1 MAEISAALVK
11 ELRERTG
18 AGMMDCKKALTETNG
33 DIEQAIEYLR
43 KKGLS
48 SAAKKAGRIAAEG
61 IIVDHIEGDTG
72 VIVEVNSETDF
83 VARNEEF
90 VNFAKDVA
98 KTIIK
103 NNVNTIEELMASS
116 FTTGETVQEALNA
129 KIAKIGEKI
138 DIRRFAKFQ
147 GGLVSTYI
155 HLGGKIGVIVK
166 LDGGDAALAKDICLH
181 IAASNPLYLDNSSVD
196 PEFIKKEE
204 EILTAKQK
212 EAGKPDNII
221 PNIVKGQIAKYLKEI
236 CLMSQP
242 FVKNPDITVEQL
254 LAEKNAKILGYTRY
268 QVGEGI
274 EKKQENFVEEV
285 MKQIK
290 G

>member
-1 MAEISAALVK
+1 MAEITAALVK

-18 AGMMDCKKALTETNG
+18 AGMMDCKKALAETDG
-33 DIEQAIEYLR
+33 DMEKAIEYLR

-48 SAAKKAGRIAAEG
+48 AAAKKAGRIAAEG
-61 IIVDHIEGDTG
+61 IIVDYVEGDTG

-90 VNFAKDVA
+90 VNFAKEIA
-98 KTIIK
+98 KAVVK
-103 NNVNTIEELMASS
+103 NKVNTLEELLSS
-116 FTTGETVQEALNA
+116 DLNGETVQEALNA
-129 KIAKIGEKI
+129 KVAKIGEKI

-166 LDGGDAALAKDICLH
+166 LDGGDSVLAKDICLH
-181 IAASNPLYLDNSSVD
+181 IAASNPLYLDSTSVD

-242 FVKNPDITVEQL
+242 FVKNPDITIEQL
-254 LAEKNAKILGYTRY
+254 LAEKKAKILGYTRY

>member
-18 AGMMDCKKALTETNG
+18 AGMMDCKKALAETNG

-72 VIVEVNSETDF
+72 VIV
-83 VARNEEF
+83 ARNEEF

-98 KTIIK
+98 KTVIK
-103 NNVNTIEELMASS
+103 NNVNTIEELMASN

-147 GGLVSTYI
+147 GGLVNTYI

-166 LDGGDAALAKDICLH
+166 LEGGDAALAKDICLH

>member
-1 MAEISAALVK
+1 MAEVTAALVK

-48 SAAKKAGRIAAEG
+48 AAAKKAGRIAAEG

-147 GGLVSTYI
+147 GGLVNTYI

-166 LDGGDAALAKDICLH
+166 LEGGDAALAKDICLH

-196 PEFIKKEE
+196 PEFIRKEE

>member
-1 MAEISAALVK
+1 MAEITAALVK

-18 AGMMDCKKALTETNG
+18 AGMMDCKKALAETDG
-33 DIEQAIEYLR
+33 DMEKAIEYLR

-48 SAAKKAGRIAAEG
+48 AAAKKAGRIAAEG
-61 IIVDHIEGDTG
+61 IIVDYVEGDTG

-90 VNFAKDVA
+90 VNFAKEIA
-98 KTIIK
+98 KAVVK
-103 NNVNTIEELMASS
+103 NKLNTLEELLSS
-116 FTTGETVQEALNA
+116 DLNGETVQEALNA
-129 KIAKIGEKI
+129 KVAKIGEKI

-166 LDGGDAALAKDICLH
+166 LDGGDSALAKDICLH
-181 IAASNPLYLDNSSVD
+181 IAASNPLYLDSSSVD

-242 FVKNPDITVEQL
+242 FVKNPDITIEQL
-254 LAEKNAKILGYTRY
+254 LAEKKAKILGYTRY

>member
-18 AGMMDCKKALTETNG
+18 AGMMDCKKALSEVGG
-33 DIEQAIEYLR
+33 DLEQAIEYLR

-61 IIVDHIEGDTG
+61 IIAEYIDGNKG

-90 VNFAKDVA
+90 VNFAKEIAANIV
-98 KTIIK
+98 K
-103 NNVNTIEELMASS
+103 NNVNTVEEL
-116 FTTGETVQEALNA
+116 LNSKFNGGDSVNDVLNT

-138 DIRRFAKFQ
+138 DIRRFSRME
-147 GGLVSTYI
+147 GGLVATYI

-166 LDGGDAALAKDICLH
+166 LDGGDQALAKDICLH
-181 IAASNPLYLDNSSVD
+181 IAASNPMYLDSSSVD

-242 FVKNPDITVEQL
+242 FVRNPDMTIEQL
-254 LAEKNAKILGYTRY
+254 LAEKKAKIVQYSRY

>member
-1 MAEISAALVK
+1 MAEITAALVK

-18 AGMMDCKKALTETNG
+18 AGMMDCKKALAETDG
-33 DIEQAIEYLR
+33 DMEKAIEYLR

-48 SAAKKAGRIAAEG
+48 AAAKKAGRIAAEG
-61 IIVDHIEGDTG
+61 IIVDYVEGDTG

-90 VNFAKDVA
+90 VNFAKEIA
-98 KTIIK
+98 KAVVK
-103 NNVNTIEELMASS
+103 NKVNTLEELLSS
-116 FTTGETVQEALNA
+116 DLNGETVQEALNA
-129 KIAKIGEKI
+129 KVAKIGEKI

-166 LDGGDAALAKDICLH
+166 LDGGDSALAKDICLH
-181 IAASNPLYLDNSSVD
+181 IAASNPLYLDSSSVD

-242 FVKNPDITVEQL
+242 FVKNPDITIEQL
-254 LAEKNAKILGYTRY
+254 LAEKKAKILGYTRY

>member
-18 AGMMDCKKALTETNG
+18 AGMMDCKKALAETNG
-33 DIEQAIEYLR
+33 DIDQAIEYLR

-48 SAAKKAGRIAAEG
+48 SAAKKASRIAAEG
-61 IIVDHIEGDTG
+61 IIADHVEGDTG

-90 VNFAKDVA
+90 VSFAKDVA
-98 KTIIK
+98 KCIVK
-103 NNVNTIEELMASS
+103 NNVNTLEELMNSS
-116 FTTGETVQEALNA
+116 FGSGETVSEALNT

-147 GGLVSTYI
+147 GGLLNTYI

-166 LDGGDAALAKDICLH
+166 MEGGDNNLAKDICLH
-181 IAASNPLYLDNSSVD
+181 IAASNPLYLDTSSVD

-242 FVKNPDITVEQL
+242 FVKNPDITIEQL
-254 LAEKNAKILGYTRY
+254 LAEHKAKIVGYARF

>member
-1 MAEISAALVK
+1 MAEITAALVK

-18 AGMMDCKKALTETNG
+18 AGMMDCKKALEETNG

-61 IIVDHIEGDTG
+61 LIVDYVEGNTG

-98 KTIIK
+98 KTVVK
-103 NNVNTIEELMASS
+103 NNVNTVEELLASP
-116 FTTGETVQEALNA
+116 FVTGETVQDALNT

-138 DIRRFAKFQ
+138 DIRRFKKLD
-147 GGLVSTYI
+147 GGLITTYI

-166 LDGGDAALAKDICLH
+166 LEGGDAALAKDICLH

-242 FVKNPDITVEQL
+242 FVKNPDITIQQL
-254 LAEKNAKILGYTRY
+254 LAEKNAKIVAYARY

>member
-18 AGMMDCKKALTETNG
+18 AGMMDCKKALAETNG

-98 KTIIK
+98 KTVIK
-103 NNVNTIEELMASS
+103 NNVNTIEELMASN

-147 GGLVSTYI
+147 GGLVNTYI

-166 LDGGDAALAKDICLH
+166 LEGGDAALAKDICLH

>member
-1 MAEISAALVK
+1 MAEITAALVK

-18 AGMMDCKKALTETNG
+18 AGMMDCKKALSETNG

-61 IIVDHIEGDTG
+61 VIAEYVDGNVG

-90 VNFAKDVA
+90 LSFAKDVA
-98 KTIIK
+98 KVIGK
-103 NNVNTIEELMASS
+103 NSVATVEELMNVKFNDS
-116 FTTGETVQEALNA
+116 ETVAEALNT

-138 DIRRFAKFQ
+138 DIRRFSKLE
-147 GGLVSTYI
+147 GGLISTYI

-166 LDGGDAALAKDICLH
+166 LEGGDQTLAKDICLH
-181 IAASNPLYLDNSSVD
+181 IAASNPMFLDSSKVD

-242 FVKNPDITVEQL
+242 FVKNPDLTIEQL
-254 LAEKNAKILGYTRY
+254 LAEKGAKIVQYARL

>member
-1 MAEISAALVK
+1 MAEITAALVK

-18 AGMMDCKKALTETNG
+18 AGMMDCKKALAETDG
-33 DIEQAIEYLR
+33 DMEKAIEYLR

-48 SAAKKAGRIAAEG
+48 AAAKKAGRIAAEG
-61 IIVDHIEGDTG
+61 IIVDYVEDDTG

-90 VNFAKDVA
+90 VNFAKEIA
-98 KTIIK
+98 KAVVK
-103 NNVNTIEELMASS
+103 NKVNTLEELLSS
-116 FTTGETVQEALNA
+116 DLNGETVQEALNA
-129 KIAKIGEKI
+129 KVAKIGEKI

-166 LDGGDAALAKDICLH
+166 LDGGDSALAKDICLH
-181 IAASNPLYLDNSSVD
+181 IAASNPLYLDSSSVD

-242 FVKNPDITVEQL
+242 FVKNPDITIEQL
-254 LAEKNAKILGYTRY
+254 LAEKKAKILGYTRY

>member
-1 MAEISAALVK
+1 MAEITAALVK

-18 AGMMDCKKALTETNG
+18 AGMMDCKKALAETNG

-61 IIVDHIEGDTG
+61 LIVDYVEGNTG

-98 KTIIK
+98 KTVVK
-103 NNVNTIEELMASS
+103 NNVNTVEELLASP
-116 FTTGETVQEALNA
+116 FVTGETVQDALNT

-138 DIRRFAKFQ
+138 DIRRFKKLE
-147 GGLVSTYI
+147 GGLIVTYI

-166 LDGGDAALAKDICLH
+166 LEGGDAALAKDICLH

-242 FVKNPDITVEQL
+242 FVKNPDITIQQL
-254 LAEKNAKILGYTRY
+254 LAEKNAKIAAYARY

>member
-1 MAEISAALVK
+1 MAEITAALVK

-18 AGMMDCKKALTETNG
+18 AGMMDCKKALAETDG
-33 DIEQAIEYLR
+33 DMEKAIEYLR

-48 SAAKKAGRIAAEG
+48 AAAKKAGRIAAEG
-61 IIVDHIEGDTG
+61 IIVDYVEGDTG

-90 VNFAKDVA
+90 VNFAKEIA
-98 KTIIK
+98 KAVVK
-103 NNVNTIEELMASS
+103 NKVNTLEELLSS
-116 FTTGETVQEALNA
+116 DLNGETVQEALNS
-129 KIAKIGEKI
+129 KVAKIGEKI

-166 LDGGDAALAKDICLH
+166 LDGGDSVLAKDICLH
-181 IAASNPLYLDNSSVD
+181 IAASNPLYLDSTSVD

-242 FVKNPDITVEQL
+242 FVKNPDITIEQL
-254 LAEKNAKILGYTRY
+254 LAEKKAKILGYTRY